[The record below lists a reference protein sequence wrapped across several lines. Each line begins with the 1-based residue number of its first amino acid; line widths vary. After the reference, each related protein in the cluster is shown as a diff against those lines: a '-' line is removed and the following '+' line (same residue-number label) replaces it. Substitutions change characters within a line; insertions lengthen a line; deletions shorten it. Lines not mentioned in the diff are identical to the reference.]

1 MKCALRTVLLKF
13 ATGVVL
19 TDVPD
24 MSVVVTK
31 NLLKNLKDL
40 RDTLIPILAG
50 KFFHNFCFVYPVP
63 NTTTECTQ
71 KSEHTGVIVDTFD
84 Y

>member
-1 MKCALRTVLLKF
+1 MKPDYSFNTRVF
-13 ATGVVL
+13 

-50 KFFHNFCFVYPVP
+50 RFFYFFLL
-63 NTTTECTQ
+63 
-71 KSEHTGVIVDTFD
+71 
-84 Y
+84 